1 MRKAISFLVCCLV
14 SLLAPA
20 QTPADSVPQD
30 YNGLRETVY
39 LQISKGVYEA
49 GEDLWFKSYAFDAQT
64 LALSG
69 KSRTLFVEML
79 DGRDSLVWQ
88 EKYPMHGGTAEG
100 HIYVDKNLRPG
111 DYRIHAY
118 TRFSFLSDTVM
129 PVYPKVIRVVK
140 DIQDK
145 LVATDI
151 VQNADTVIRLQFFPE
166 GGELVDGLAS
176 KVAFKATD
184 GRGMPVSVEGI
195 LEENG
200 QVVARL
206 ASLHDGMG
214 FFFLTPHKGAS
225 YRAILADG
233 REFPFC
239 DIRAAGLTLRL
250 GKQTENYLDFQ
261 LSQPETDAPR
271 TVRLVGRMR
280 GMTCCTAEATLHGTL
295 RMRMPIETFAQQGI
309 AEFTLYDEA
318 LRPVAERLVYIHP
331 QKQLHI
337 EVKPGKDHYW
347 IREKGMLKVR
357 VTDEEG
363 RPMQANLGLSVF
375 DKAYINES
383 TPENLLSYCFLST
396 EIRGNIHNPAYYF
409 DEKNKDRLKALDLL
423 LLTQGWRRYVWQER
437 DTVTDASVF
446 LSDEIHGLQTIGKKK
461 RKKELSGTEQ
471 VVQVFGPEENAEM
484 LVTNT
489 MGRFS
494 VSTDQMERL
503 RGGYVYVKPLLDKD
517 EYKPSVAF
525 EELFG
530 EADSLRKC
538 RRAYHASMQSIRKKE
553 KEEEIHPV
561 LAIDGSFLLS
571 EVTVNADKVRV
582 FRDKFMGRLDSL
594 AQTDNAPFVCTTCHC
609 LINYKVG
616 YDARHSG
623 IGSQCPAEGRQI
635 PVIGKVYEIAK
646 YKYASDGKHF
656 TVNRQ
661 MVVYEG
667 PFYSEEE
674 LLRMNNIYRTK
685 GYYGQREF
693 YQPDIYDM
701 RSSLPDARNTLLWQP
716 DLETDENGEAEVEF
730 YCSDVNT
737 GFVGMV
743 EGTDGQGLLGTAQ
756 CEFRVTRNK

>member
-1 MRKAISFLVCCLV
+1 MNKIISFILCCLPGAF
-14 SLLAPA
+14 LRAQAP
-20 QTPADSVPQD
+20 TDSVPQD

-39 LQISKGVYEA
+39 LQTSKGVYEA

-64 LALSG
+64 LALSD

-145 LVATDI
+145 LAATDT

-225 YRAILADG
+225 YKAVLNDG

-239 DIRAAGLTLRL
+239 RIRSAGLTLRL
-250 GKQTENYLDFQ
+250 GKQTAEYLDFL

-295 RMRMPIETFAQQGI
+295 RMRMPVETFMQQGI

-318 LRPVAERLVYIHP
+318 LHPVAERLVYVHP
-331 QKQLHI
+331 QKKLYI

-347 IREKGMLKVR
+347 IREKGTLKVR

-363 RPMQANLGLSVF
+363 HPVQANLGLSVF
-375 DKAYINES
+375 DKAYLNEGA
-383 TPENLLSYCFLST
+383 PENLLSYCFLST

-409 DEKNKDRLKALDLL
+409 DDKNKDRLEALDLL
-423 LLTQGWRRYVWQER
+423 LLTQGWRRYVWKER
-437 DTVTDASVF
+437 NTETDASVF
-446 LSDEIHGLQTIGKKK
+446 LSDEINGVQTIGTKKG
-461 RKKELSGTEQ
+461 KKEVAGTEQ
-471 VVQVFGPEENAEM
+471 VVQVFGSEGNTEM
-484 LVTNT
+484 LLTDT
-489 MGRFS
+489 LGRFIIP
-494 VSTDQMERL
+494 TEQMERL

-517 EYKPSVAF
+517 DYKPSVAF
-525 EELFG
+525 EKLFG
-530 EADSLRKC
+530 QADSLRKS
-538 RRAYHASMQSIRKKE
+538 RRMYHTYMQPKRQVE
-553 KEEEIHPV
+553 REVHPILNV
-561 LAIDGSFLLS
+561 DGSILLS

-582 FRDKFMGRLDSL
+582 FRDKFIGRLDSL
-594 AQTDNAPFVCTTCHC
+594 AQADLNGAWVCQCQKPRYLNDYMGYSHHPAC
-609 LINYKVG
+609 CPYKG
-616 YDARHSG
+616 ERTA
-623 IGSQCPAEGRQI
+623 
-635 PVIGKVYEIAK
+635 PVIGENYELIK
-646 YKYASDGKHF
+646 YEPVGPDGVWIVTDIQFITYDGPEF
-656 TVNRQ
+656 T
-661 MVVYEG
+661 
-667 PFYSEEE
+667 EEE

-685 GYYGQREF
+685 GYYGKREF